1 VVAGRNN
8 ANTQVMGAE
17 PEYAEI
23 RKVSI
28 DQGNFITQSD
38 VDGLAK
44 VAVLGPQLA
53 ANLFPDGQE
62 PVGQLV
68 RISGQV
74 FRVIGLTTAKGG
86 TGISGGVD
94 SSVAAA
100 LLLKKG
106 YEVIGVFMKNWSEN
120 VGDFCCSWSEDLE
133 DARRVAQTL
142 GIRFYVW
149 NFEKEYKKQ
158 VISYFFNEYKAG
170 RTPNPD
176 VMCNREIKFKLFLE
190 KALRFGAD
198 FVATGHYARVK
209 KVSSDFRL
217 LKGKD
222 GNKDQTYFL
231 YTLTQKELQY
241 VLFPIGEYK
250 KPAVRVLAKKFNL
263 PTFAKKDSQGICF
276 IGEVDIKALL
286 QQQIKPKTG
295 QIINTKGEVLGK
307 HEGFPFYTLGQ
318 RGGLDVGG
326 KGPYYVVAKNK
337 QKNQI
342 IVSDNPDDPLLWRK
356 ECLLVEVSW
365 TRKIILPEKI
375 EVTIR
380 YRHATETAS
389 LKILPKGKARLIFNN
404 PQRAITPGQA
414 AVFYIKDELIGGGV
428 IDEVI

>member
-1 VVAGRNN
+1 MKSVKKIRVV
-8 ANTQVMGAE
+8 V
-17 PEYAEI
+17 
-23 RKVSI
+23 
-28 DQGNFITQSD
+28 
-38 VDGLAK
+38 GL
-44 VAVLGPQLA
+44 
-53 ANLFPDGQE
+53 
-62 PVGQLV
+62 
-68 RISGQV
+68 
-74 FRVIGLTTAKGG
+74 
-86 TGISGGVD
+86 SGGVD

-106 YEVIGVFMKNWSEN
+106 YEVIGVFMKNWSED

-158 VISYFFNEYKAG
+158 VISYFFDEYRAG

-209 KVSSDFRL
+209 KIGDSFRL

-222 GNKDQTYFL
+222 SNKDQTYFL
-231 YTLTQKELQY
+231 YTLTQKELRHA
-241 VLFPIGEYK
+241 LFLIGDYK
-250 KPAVRVLAKKFNL
+250 KPDVRTLAKKFNL

-276 IGEVDIKALL
+276 IGEVDIKELL
-286 QQQIKPKTG
+286 QQQIKPKAG
-295 QIINTKGEVLGK
+295 QIIDTKGNILGK
-307 HEGFPFYTLGQ
+307 HDGFPFYTLGQ

-326 KGPYYVVAKNK
+326 KGPYYVVGKNK
-337 QKNQI
+337 KKNQV
-342 IVSDNPDDPLLWRK
+342 IVSDNPNDPLLWRQ
-356 ECLLVEVSW
+356 ECVITDLSW
-365 TRKIILPEKI
+365 TRNFSVPEKI

-380 YRHATETAS
+380 YRHATETATI
-389 LKILPKGKARLIFNN
+389 KVITKNKARLIFDNH
-404 PQRAITPGQA
+404 QRAITPGQA
-414 AVFYIKDELIGGGV
+414 AVLYIKDELVGGGV

>member
-1 VVAGRNN
+1 MKLSKKQRVV
-8 ANTQVMGAE
+8 V
-17 PEYAEI
+17 
-23 RKVSI
+23 
-28 DQGNFITQSD
+28 
-38 VDGLAK
+38 GL
-44 VAVLGPQLA
+44 
-53 ANLFPDGQE
+53 
-62 PVGQLV
+62 
-68 RISGQV
+68 
-74 FRVIGLTTAKGG
+74 
-86 TGISGGVD
+86 SGGVD

-241 VLFPIGEYK
+241 ALFPIGEYK
-250 KPAVRVLAKKFNL
+250 KPAVRVLAKRFNL

-337 QKNQI
+337 KKNQI
-342 IVSDNPDDPLLWRK
+342 IVSDNSDDPLLWRK
-356 ECLLVEVSW
+356 ECLLAEVSW

-380 YRHATETAS
+380 YRHATEVAS
-389 LKILPKGKARLIFNN
+389 LKILPKSQARLIFNN

>member
-1 VVAGRNN
+1 
-8 ANTQVMGAE
+8 M
-17 PEYAEI
+17 
-23 RKVSI
+23 K
-28 DQGNFITQSD
+28 
-38 VDGLAK
+38 LAK
-44 VAVLGPQLA
+44 KIRVV
-53 ANLFPDGQE
+53 
-62 PVGQLV
+62 VGL
-68 RISGQV
+68 
-74 FRVIGLTTAKGG
+74 
-86 TGISGGVD
+86 SGGVD

-106 YEVIGVFMKNWSEN
+106 YEVIGVFMKNWSED

-158 VISYFFNEYKAG
+158 VISYFFNEYRAG

-209 KVSSDFRL
+209 KVGDSFRL

-222 GNKDQTYFL
+222 SNKDQTYFL
-231 YTLTQKELQY
+231 YTLTQKELRHA
-241 VLFPIGEYK
+241 LFPIGEYK
-250 KPAVRVLAKKFNL
+250 KPDVRILAKKFNL

-276 IGEVDIKALL
+276 IGEVDIKELL
-286 QQQIKPKTG
+286 QQQIKPKAG
-295 QIINTKGEVLGK
+295 QIVDTVGNILGK
-307 HEGFPFYTLGQ
+307 HDGFPFYTLGQ

-337 QKNQI
+337 KKNQI
-342 IVSDNPDDPLLWRK
+342 IVSDNPNDPLLWRK
-356 ECLLVEVSW
+356 ECLITELSW
-365 TRKIILPEKI
+365 TRRLEVPEKL

-389 LKILPKGKARLIFNN
+389 IRVIAKNKARLMFTN